1 MRLDLCFSFR
11 LDVLRHFHFAVSH
24 PTFRAGPIAVRRSW
38 FLSCDHYGNL
48 ASFLL
53 LIYDLVN
60 MPACQM
66 VLFFRLGD
74 NEINKNCC
82 KKQRGGGFFS
92 LNGPLFISTN
102 VPGRPR
108 PRARWDSKQVKGS
121 QRLWSLPQ
129 SEWFPRWG
137 TAPCLSFPTFED
149 TVDLL
154 VSPQNCLLG
163 NVNTVATLYCNCFS
177 FCWLCYELPGAKN
190 RGFSPLPSQ
199 CLAQGLTQ
207 NG

>member
-24 PTFRAGPIAVRRSW
+24 PTFRAGSIAVRRCW

-82 KKQRGGGFFS
+82 KKQRGGGFFPWMGLS
-92 LNGPLFISTN
+92 SFLQTCLGGPG
-102 VPGRPR
+102 PGL
-108 PRARWDSKQVKGS
+108 AGILSRWKAAKGS
-121 QRLWSLPQ
+121 GHCLEVSDSLVEALPCAYPSPPSKTRWIRLSVH
-129 SEWFPRWG
+129 R
-137 TAPCLSFPTFED
+137 TVCL
-149 TVDLL
+149 
-154 VSPQNCLLG
+154 G
-163 NVNTVATLYCNCFS
+163 MAT
-177 FCWLCYELPGAKN
+177 
-190 RGFSPLPSQ
+190 PLPHCTVTVFLSVDYAMNS
-199 CLAQGLTQ
+199 LEPRIGAFPPSHH
-207 NG
+207 NA